1 MAKYQKIDETFNGK
15 TITVAILKKEDIPA
29 NTRISIPLDEEN
41 TDYQEFLQWKADG
54 GVPEEAD

>member
-41 TDYQEFLQWKADG
+41 TDYQEYLAWVAEGNTPQ
-54 GVPEEAD
+54 EAD

>member
-29 NTRISIPLDEEN
+29 NTRISIPLDEAN

>member
-1 MAKYQKIDETFNGK
+1 MSYQLIKIITNPVSGETSEGDSIKRKADGAF
-15 TITVAILKKEDIPA
+15 IPKA
-29 NTRISIPLDEEN
+29 LGN